1 MAPDPVTPGAW
12 NETMARVIQVPKLG
26 PAIPRRGNVLTRG
39 LGAFGLWLLRWRFE
53 GEVPDRPRVVIVVA
67 PHTSNWDFVVG
78 FCAAL
83 ALGFR
88 YRFLGKDAL
97 FRPPYGWFMRWAGGI
112 PVNRKAPDGVMEAA
126 VASFRN
132 EAFFLAIT
140 PEGTRRRVERW
151 KTGFWRI
158 AREAEVPVWTVA
170 LDWSRRVVRLDPPFE
185 TSADREA
192 DVRTLQARFTSA
204 QARRPEDYGVAG

>member
-1 MAPDPVTPGAW
+1 
-12 NETMARVIQVPKLG
+12 VIQVPALG
-26 PAIPRRGNVLTRG
+26 PNVPRRGNALTRG
-39 LGAFGLWLLRWRFE
+39 LGAFGMGLLGWRFE
-53 GEVPDRPRVVIVVA
+53 GDVPDRPRVVIVVA
-67 PHTSNWDFVVG
+67 PHTSNWDFIVG
-78 FCAAL
+78 VFAAL

-88 YRFLGKDAL
+88 FRFLGKDAL
-97 FRPPYGWFMRWAGGI
+97 FGPPFGWLMRWLGGI
-112 PVNRKAPDGVMEAA
+112 PVNRQAPDGVMEAA

-158 AREAEVPVWTVA
+158 AREASVPVWPVA
-170 LDWSRRVVRLDPPFE
+170 FDWSRRVVRLDPLFE

-192 DVRTLQARFTSA
+192 DVRTLRARYSPSM
-204 QARRPEDYGVAG
+204 ARRPEAYGVPGQEG

>member
-1 MAPDPVTPGAW
+1 
-12 NETMARVIQVPKLG
+12 MARVIRVPELG
-26 PAIPRRGNVLTRG
+26 AAIPRRGNVLTRG
-39 LGAFGLWLLRWRFE
+39 LGTLGLGLLRWRFE
-53 GEVPDRPRVVIVVA
+53 GEVPDRPKVVIVVA

-78 FCAAL
+78 ACAAL

-88 YRFLGKDAL
+88 FRFLGKDAL
-97 FRPPYGWFMRWAGGI
+97 FRPPLGWLMRWMGGI

-126 VASFRN
+126 VASFRG

-140 PEGTRRRVERW
+140 PEGTRGRVERW

-170 LDWSRRVVRLDPPFE
+170 LDWSRQVVRLDPPFE
-185 TSADREA
+185 TTPDREA
-192 DVRTLQARFTSA
+192 DVRTLQARYTPSM
-204 QARRPEDYGVAG
+204 ARRPEDYGVAG